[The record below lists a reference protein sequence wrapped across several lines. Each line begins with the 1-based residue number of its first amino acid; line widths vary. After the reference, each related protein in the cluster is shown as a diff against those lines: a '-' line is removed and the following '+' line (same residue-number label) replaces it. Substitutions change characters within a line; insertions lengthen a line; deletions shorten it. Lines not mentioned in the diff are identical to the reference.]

1 MRKGGW
7 MRRTV
12 WLRRSREDQR
22 DFGLLEDCEDERES
36 LRAVQRREDSA
47 EAAEKGKGQLGGLF
61 VT

>member
-1 MRKGGW
+1 M
-7 MRRTV
+7 
-12 WLRRSREDQR
+12 RRSREDQR

-61 VT
+61 